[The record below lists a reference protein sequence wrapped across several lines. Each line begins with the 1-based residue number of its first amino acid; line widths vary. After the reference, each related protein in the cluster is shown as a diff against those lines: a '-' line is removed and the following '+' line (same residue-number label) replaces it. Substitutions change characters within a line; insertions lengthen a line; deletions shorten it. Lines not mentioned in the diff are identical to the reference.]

1 MVMQKSCIKKGEER
15 GKGRNMKIRKE
26 KGEKGRK
33 PGKRDE
39 ERRIGKGTGDVLK
52 G

>member
-1 MVMQKSCIKKGEER
+1 
-15 GKGRNMKIRKE
+15 MKIRKE

-33 PGKRDE
+33 AGKRHE